1 MILRNNIFV
10 FFILGLIPVLYFI
23 FPINENFIKYGL
35 PNLFGVMFDS
45 FIPMIVAIL
54 MNLTIKFQKN
64 IKIKKILQ
72 IVMIITNIFSVIY
85 LAIIVFLMYVGATM
99 FDGVVDFVE

>member
-35 PNLFGVMFDS
+35 PNLFGVMFD
-45 FIPMIVAIL
+45 
-54 MNLTIKFQKN
+54 
-64 IKIKKILQ
+64 
-72 IVMIITNIFSVIY
+72 
-85 LAIIVFLMYVGATM
+85 
-99 FDGVVDFVE
+99 GVVDFVE